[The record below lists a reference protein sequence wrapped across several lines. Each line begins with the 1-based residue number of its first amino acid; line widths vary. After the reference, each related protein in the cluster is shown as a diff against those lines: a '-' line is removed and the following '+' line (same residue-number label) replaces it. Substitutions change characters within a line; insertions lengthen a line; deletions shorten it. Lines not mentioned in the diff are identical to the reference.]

1 MHKHA
6 QKRVFGTGKRPNPSN
21 TQTLAD
27 NGSTPT
33 PIKAVVER
41 VCDENLQRGA
51 RCIRLTHGHGARACS
66 RKILQHKFFNR
77 R

>member
-1 MHKHA
+1 L
-6 QKRVFGTGKRPNPSN
+6 
-21 TQTLAD
+21 QTIKPATSKALAY

-33 PIKAVVER
+33 PVKAVVER

-51 RCIRLTHGHGARACS
+51 RCIRLTHGDAARACS